1 METTDGTEARTSCPT
16 IAVEA
21 LPQLEDMVA
30 GHNRRVEKLARRHK
44 IEIAPASTRT
54 LRTFQAQRIEAAGK
68 VGDVPS
74 RSWIYLPAIE
84 ATDPK
89 AVRYWAE
96 VEVSGQRAIIS
107 GWEIVAS
114 LTLTDAGY
122 LLSPVTGSA
131 SDYDSHRERG
141 GTCDH
146 CKTSRQRSVTYL
158 LRKGSEIKAVGSKCL
173 HDFTGHMSPSAWA
186 AYADSLVG
194 FEMEISDLEDEDFG
208 EEDASGQGRR
218 IVEAVPISKYLPF
231 VAMQIRIN
239 GWLSKGKAWSDGGTP
254 TADVAWETMVR
265 AAREQRLLQ
274 QGEPSEEDRRRAAAD
289 IELVAETFSSKTDR
303 EDYEDHLVSVINQG
317 YVFFRNMGLVASI
330 CAAADRIRRDQA
342 QAAARRNEVSDWFG
356 EVGQRG
362 DYVLRLVHTQSYD
375 GRFGVSY
382 LHIFVDERGR
392 KAKWF
397 ATGKCLEKGTYK
409 IKATVKKHEVYQD
422 RKETLLTRCSVVSCI
437 HSSVNKLDSKM
448 KMST

>member
-1 METTDGTEARTSCPT
+1 MDASGSLARTSCHI

-21 LPQLEDMVA
+21 LPQLESMVA
-30 GHNRRVEKLARRHK
+30 EHNRRVERLARRHK
-44 IEIAPASTRT
+44 IEIAPASART
-54 LRTFQAQRIEAAGK
+54 LRTFQAQRIAAD
-68 VGDVPS
+68 VGS
-74 RSWIYLPAIE
+74 GSWKFVSPIDAS
-84 ATDPK
+84 DPK
-89 AVRYWAE
+89 AVRFWAE

-122 LLSPVTGSA
+122 LLSPVTGDA
-131 SDYDSHRERG
+131 SDYDSHRERA

-158 LRKGSEIKAVGSKCL
+158 LRKDSEVRAVGSKCL
-173 HDFTGHMSPSAWA
+173 RDFTGHMSPTAWA

-194 FEMEISDLEDEDFG
+194 FEHEIADLEDDFG
-208 EEDASGQGRR
+208 EEESAGQGRR
-218 IVEAVPISKYLPF
+218 LAEAVPISKYLPF
-231 VAMQIRIN
+231 VEMEIRIN
-239 GWLSKGKAWSDGGTP
+239 GWLSKGKAWSGGGTP
-254 TADVAWETMVR
+254 TADVAWEIMVR
-265 AAREQRLLQ
+265 R
-274 QGEPSEEDRRRAAAD
+274 QGEPTEEDRRRAVED
-289 IELVAETFSSKTDR
+289 FELVTETFSSKTDR

-342 QAAARRNEVSDWFG
+342 QAEARRMEVSEWFG

-397 ATGKCLEKGTYK
+397 ATGKCLDKGTYE

-422 RKETLLTRCSVVSCI
+422 RKETLLTRCSVVREI
-437 HSSVNKLDSKM
+437 AAPAA
-448 KMST
+448 

>member
-1 METTDGTEARTSCPT
+1 MDASGSLARTSCHI

-21 LPQLEDMVA
+21 LPQLESMVA
-30 GHNRRVEKLARRHK
+30 EHNRRVERLARRHK
-44 IEIAPASTRT
+44 IEIAPASART
-54 LRTFQAQRIEAAGK
+54 LRTFQAQRIAAD
-68 VGDVPS
+68 VGS
-74 RSWIYLPAIE
+74 GSWKFVSPIDAS
-84 ATDPK
+84 DPK
-89 AVRYWAE
+89 AVRFWAE

-122 LLSPVTGSA
+122 LLSPVTGDA
-131 SDYDSHRERG
+131 SDYDSHRERA

-158 LRKGSEIKAVGSKCL
+158 LRKDSEVRAVGSKCL
-173 HDFTGHMSPSAWA
+173 RDFTGHMSPTAWA

-194 FEMEISDLEDEDFG
+194 FEHEIADLEDDFG
-208 EEDASGQGRR
+208 EEESAGQGRR
-218 IVEAVPISKYLPF
+218 LAEAVPISKYLPF
-231 VAMQIRIN
+231 VAMEIRAN
-239 GWLSKGKAWSDGGTP
+239 GWLSKGKAWSEGGTP
-254 TADVAWETMVR
+254 TADMAWESMVR
-265 AAREQRLLQ
+265 Q
-274 QGEPSEEDRRRAAAD
+274 QEEPSEDDCRRARED
-289 IELVAETFSSKTDR
+289 FELVTETFSLKEDR
-303 EDYEDHLVSVINQG
+303 EDYEDHLVSAINQG

-397 ATGKCLEKGTYK
+397 ATGKCLDKGTYE

-422 RKETLLTRCSVVSCI
+422 RKETLLTRCSVVREI
-437 HSSVNKLDSKM
+437 AAPAA
-448 KMST
+448 

>member
-1 METTDGTEARTSCPT
+1 MMETAGGTEVRTSCHI

-21 LPQLEDMVA
+21 LPQLESMVA
-30 GHNRRVEKLARRHK
+30 EHNRRVAKLARRHK
-44 IEIAPASTRT
+44 IEIASASTRT

-68 VGDVPS
+68 AGSESV
-74 RSWIYLPAIE
+74 RTWIYLPAIE

-89 AVRYWAE
+89 AVRFWAE
-96 VEVSGQRAIIS
+96 VEVSGQRAVIS

-122 LLSPVTGSA
+122 LLSPVTGAA
-131 SDYDSHRERG
+131 SEYDSHKGRG

-146 CKTSRQRSVTYL
+146 CKTIRQRSVTYL
-158 LRKGSEIKAVGSKCL
+158 LRKDSEIQAVGSKCL
-173 HDFTGHMSPSAWA
+173 RDFTGHMSPSAWA

-208 EEDASGQGRR
+208 EEESAGQGRR
-218 IVEAVPISKYLPF
+218 LAEAVPISKYLPF
-231 VAMQIRIN
+231 VAMEIRVN
-239 GWLSKGKAWSDGGTP
+239 GWLSKGKALSDGGTP
-254 TADVAWETMVR
+254 TAYVSWETMIR
-265 AAREQRLLQ
+265 HQD
-274 QGEPSEEDRRRAAAD
+274 EPSEEDRRRAVED
-289 IELVAETFSSKTDR
+289 FELVAETFASKSDR
-303 EDYEDHLVSVINQG
+303 EDYEDHLMSVINQG

-330 CAAADRIRRDQA
+330 CSAADRIRRDQA
-342 QAAARRNEVSDWFG
+342 QAESRRSEVSEWFG

-362 DYVLRLVHTQSYD
+362 DYVLKLVHTQSYD
-375 GRFGVSY
+375 GRFGISY

-397 ATGKCLEKGTYK
+397 ATGKCLERGTYE

-422 RKETLLTRCSVVSCI
+422 RKETLLTRCSLVREIGAPAS
-437 HSSVNKLDSKM
+437 
-448 KMST
+448 

>member
-1 METTDGTEARTSCPT
+1 VHCLGSGSHSIVGAVMEISGPPEVRISCHI

-21 LPQLEDMVA
+21 LPQFEAMV
-30 GHNRRVEKLARRHK
+30 GEHNRRVVMLSKRHK
-44 IEIAPASTRT
+44 IEIAPASIRT
-54 LRTFQAQRIEAAGK
+54 LRTFQAQRIPADIGS
-68 VGDVPS
+68 G
-74 RSWIYLPAIE
+74 SWKFVSPIDSS
-84 ATDPK
+84 DPK
-89 AVRYWAE
+89 AVRFWAE
-96 VEVSGQRAIIS
+96 VEVSGQRAVIS

-122 LLSPVTGSA
+122 LLSPVTGAA

-158 LRKGSEIKAVGSKCL
+158 LRKDSEVRAVGSKCL
-173 HDFTGHMSPSAWA
+173 RDFTGHMSPTAWA

-194 FEMEISDLEDEDFG
+194 FEHEISDLEDEDFG
-208 EEDASGQGRR
+208 EEESAGQGRR
-218 IVEAVPISKYLPF
+218 LAEAVPISKYLPF
-231 VAMQIRIN
+231 VAMEIRIN
-239 GWLSKGKAWSDGGTP
+239 GWLSKGKAWSGGGTP
-254 TADVAWETMVR
+254 TADVAWEIMVR
-265 AAREQRLLQ
+265 R
-274 QGEPSEEDRRRAAAD
+274 QGEPTEEDRCRAVED
-289 IELVAETFSSKTDR
+289 FELVTETFASKEDR
-303 EDYEDHLVSVINQG
+303 EDYEDHLMSVINQG

-342 QAAARRNEVSDWFG
+342 LAEARRKEVSEWFG

-397 ATGKCLEKGTYK
+397 ATGKCLDKGTYE

-422 RKETLLTRCSVVSCI
+422 RKETLLTRCSVVREIVASP
-437 HSSVNKLDSKM
+437 L
-448 KMST
+448 

>member
-1 METTDGTEARTSCPT
+1 MMETTAGTEVRTSCHT

-21 LPQLEDMVA
+21 LPQLEAMVA

-141 GTCDH
+141 GACDH

-158 LRKGSEIKAVGSKCL
+158 LRKDSEIQAVGSKCL

-194 FEMEISDLEDEDFG
+194 FEMEISDLEDEDLDG
-208 EEDASGQGRR
+208 EGSSGQGRR
-218 IVEAVPISKYLPF
+218 LAEAVPISKYLPF
-231 VAMQIRIN
+231 VAMEIRAN
-239 GWLSKGKAWSDGGTP
+239 GWLSKGKAWSEGGTP
-254 TADVAWETMVR
+254 TADMAWESMVR
-265 AAREQRLLQ
+265 Q
-274 QGEPSEEDRRRAAAD
+274 QEEPSEDDCRRARED
-289 IELVAETFSSKTDR
+289 FELVTETFSLKEDR
-303 EDYEDHLVSVINQG
+303 EDYEDHLVSAINQG

-397 ATGKCLEKGTYK
+397 ATGKCLEKGTYE

-422 RKETLLTRCSVVSCI
+422 RKETLLTRCSVVREI
-437 HSSVNKLDSKM
+437 AAPAA
-448 KMST
+448 

>member
-1 METTDGTEARTSCPT
+1 MMDSVSEVRTSCHI

-21 LPQLEDMVA
+21 LPQLESMVA
-30 GHNRRVEKLARRHK
+30 EHNRRVAKLAKRHK
-44 IEIAPASTRT
+44 IEIASASTRI

-74 RSWIYLPAIE
+74 RTWIYLPAIE

-89 AVRYWAE
+89 AVRFWAE
-96 VEVSGQRAIIS
+96 VEVSGQRAVIS

-122 LLSPVTGSA
+122 LLSPVTGAA
-131 SDYDSHRERG
+131 SDYDSHKGRG
-141 GTCDH
+141 GACDH

-158 LRKGSEIKAVGSKCL
+158 LRKDSEIKAVGSKCL
-173 HDFTGHMSPSAWA
+173 RDFTGHMSPSAWA

-194 FEMEISDLEDEDFG
+194 FEMEISDLEEEDFG
-208 EEDASGQGRR
+208 EEESAGQGRR
-218 IVEAVPISKYLPF
+218 LVEAVPISKYLPF
-231 VAMQIRIN
+231 VAMEIRVN
-239 GWLSKGKAWSDGGTP
+239 GWLSKGKAWSGGGTP
-254 TADVAWETMVR
+254 TANVAWETMIR
-265 AAREQRLLQ
+265 RQE
-274 QGEPSEEDRRRAAAD
+274 EPSEEDRSRAVAD
-289 IELVAETFSSKTDR
+289 IELVAETFSCKPDR

-342 QAAARRNEVSDWFG
+342 QAEARRNEVSEWFG
-356 EVGQRG
+356 DVGSR
-362 DYVLRLVHTQSYD
+362 DSFILSVVYTQALD

-382 LHIFVDERGR
+382 LHILVDEKGR

-397 ATGKCLEKGTYK
+397 ATGKCLEKGTYE
-409 IKATVKKHEVYQD
+409 IKATVKKHEVYQE
-422 RKETLLTRCSVVSCI
+422 RKETLLTRCSVVREI
-437 HSSVNKLDSKM
+437 GAPAP
-448 KMST
+448 